1 MRNQGAVTN
10 LNMVAKFKE
19 AVEACNLMD
28 IGYSEYQFSWLNMRY
43 GPNFIEER
51 LDRFL
56 CNKDWRDKFQ
66 DSTITNLMN
75 WVSNHYPNL
84 MEVKERSKDISYM
97 RKSFSR
103 DYYED
108 MWSSYE
114 DCKNIVKDE

>member
-19 AVEACNLMD
+19 VVEACNLMD
-28 IGYSEYQFSWLNMRY
+28 IGFSEYQFSWLNMRY

-66 DSTITNLMN
+66 DSTTINLVN
-75 WVSNHYPNL
+75 WVSDHYLIL
-84 MEVKERSKDISYM
+84 MEVKERSKDISYI
-97 RKSFSR
+97 RKSFS
-103 DYYED
+103 
-108 MWSSYE
+108 
-114 DCKNIVKDE
+114 